1 MNNFDYPWGA
11 DNSDA
16 PWNHGDEPMKECPAC
31 DGYGKRECEYCDETP
46 VNHYTDCEECCGT
59 QSRKMIC
66 PECEG
71 TGEVPMTDEDI
82 QDEKDYYADMRM
94 DEERLND

>member
-1 MNNFDYPWGA
+1 MNNFDYPWGS

-16 PWNHGDEPMKECPAC
+16 PWNQGDEPMKECPT
-31 DGYGKRECEYCDETP
+31 CEGCENWCSNCEESRD
-46 VNHYTDCEECCGT
+46 DCECGEEEFEP
-59 QSRKMIC
+59 C
-66 PECEG
+66 PECGG

-82 QDEKDYYADMRM
+82 QAEKDYYADMRM